1 MGMFADRTKNVF
13 FSGTVKYAEK
23 ARQMLREG
31 KKVRSFGK
39 QPDISN
45 HIKEASIKMID
56 SERSARYTDFSGMPE
71 LREAIHKKLKR
82 ENGIDADPNSEI
94 TVTIGGKGA
103 LFLAY
108 MAMLNPGDEVI
119 IQDPAWVTI
128 HQCIPLMGAMPV
140 SLPLREEEGWGINEG
155 DIEQHITPRTKMIV
169 INDPHNPTG
178 TVLDKKTVNYI
189 ADIVRENNLIIITDE
204 CYEKIIDPSLKHYS
218 MASLPDMKN
227 RTISVFTT
235 TKIYNM
241 YGWRIGYI
249 VANKKISK
257 KLLAIHSQTVGCAP
271 SISQAGAIAALGEN
285 IASGNM
291 TMQDYNKQYQEAR
304 DTVVDGLNEIPR
316 VSCVRGRGGYW
327 VFPNLMEFNM
337 SSMELHEAL
346 LNYGFCFVPGI
357 EFGKNGENHLRVSYG
372 LGLEEIK
379 ESLEHLKNALSD
391 I

>member
-1 MGMFADRTKNVF
+1 MFADRTRNVF

-31 KKVRSFGK
+31 RKVRHFGK

-45 HIKEASIKMID
+45 HIKKAAKKMID
-56 SERSARYTDFSGMPE
+56 GERSARYTDFSGMPE
-71 LREAIHKKLKR
+71 LREAIHEKLKR
-82 ENGIDADPNSEI
+82 ENGINADPYSEI
-94 TVTIGGKGA
+94 IVTIGGKGA

-108 MAMLNPGDEVI
+108 MAMLNPGDEI
-119 IQDPAWVTI
+119 LIQDPAWVSI
-128 HQCIPLMGAMPV
+128 HQCIPLMGAVPV
-140 SLPLREEEGWGINEG
+140 PLPLREEEGWGINEG
-155 DIEQHITPRTKMIV
+155 DIEQLISPKTKMIV

-189 ADIVRENNLIIITDE
+189 ADVVKENNLILVTDE
-204 CYEKIIDPSLKHYS
+204 CYEKIIDPNLKHYS
-218 MASLPDMKN
+218 MASLPDMKE

-241 YGWRIGYI
+241 YGWRVGYV
-249 VANKKISK
+249 VANKEISK
-257 KLLAIHSQTVGCAP
+257 KMLAIHSQTVGCAP
-271 SISQAGAIAALGEN
+271 SISQAGAVAALSEN
-285 IASGNM
+285 IASGDL
-291 TMQDYNKQYQEAR
+291 TMNEYNKRYQGAR
-304 DTVVDGLNEIPR
+304 DTVVDGLNEIPK

-327 VFPNLMEFNM
+327 AFPNLKEFKM
-337 SSMELHEAL
+337 SSMELHEYL

-379 ESLEHLKNALSD
+379 ESLEHLKNALRK